1 MTVVADSD
9 SIVSD
14 SDPIEPAD
22 PLYDPLQPFTA
33 GGPAVDLPVTADD
46 LTRALSYL
54 LDHYPDNDTMA
65 KRAKKAHA
73 ALVSPDNMDS
83 DQSPWFVEPMGM
95 FAIAGSNGTY
105 YTVTDSECY
114 KRGVSKLKAKG
125 SGRTR
130 VYCQGWLYSG
140 HMCYHVVARE
150 LVRLAQVLCYGAQT
164 ATADEYHLLMAEA
177 GDERAMVFV
186 SISKLRIALEAL
198 LTPDS
203 AQSLTLAWSEVDSKL
218 TLRSGTTSTFID
230 GQGGGQASLNV
241 EAHAL
246 QHHIGPASAAED
258 EDECAL
264 RYGTA
269 PMITIITER
278 TIANLRGTHPS

>member
-1 MTVVADSD
+1 MTVVADTD

-14 SDPIEPAD
+14 SDPTEPVN

-33 GGPAVDLPVTADD
+33 GGPAVELPVTADD

-54 LDHYPDNDTMA
+54 LDHFPDNDTMA

-73 ALVSPDNMDS
+73 ALVSS
-83 DQSPWFVEPMGM
+83 AKEEADQLTWSVEPNGM
-95 FAIAGSNGTY
+95 FVIAGSNGTY

-114 KRGVSKLKAKG
+114 KRGVSKPKAKG
-125 SGRTR
+125 GGRTL

-150 LVRLAQVLCYGAQT
+150 LVRLAQVLCYGAET
-164 ATADEYHLLMAEA
+164 ATADEYHTLMAEA
-177 GDERAMVFV
+177 GDELAMVFV
-186 SISKLRIALEAL
+186 SISKLRSTLEAL
-198 LTPDS
+198 ITPDS
-203 AQSLTLAWSEVDSKL
+203 AQFLTLAWSEVDSTL
-218 TLRSGTTSTFID
+218 RLRSGTTSTFID
-230 GQGGGQASLNV
+230 GQGGGHASLNV

-246 QHHIGPASAAED
+246 QHHIGPAVAAED

-264 RYGTA
+264 RFGTA
-269 PMITIITER
+269 SMITIITEH
-278 TIANLRGTHPS
+278 TIANLRGAHPA